1 MDQALLDDLIDIFR
15 EESVESLDQLHRSL
29 EAVQERGDLSAV
41 AECLRLAHNLKGASA
56 TVGFEDFSSLAYLLE
71 DFFLAHVERETPPD
85 DERLASA
92 FKALSELERLAQGG
106 LATATEAEWRRDLGL
121 PDDKEQRENGHGP
134 PTTPQS
140 APKGARAAAALP
152 VAAESSQAQDEALV
166 TEAVGGKFVRVDRAR
181 LEELLRLSSD
191 LVAQNGRLLALGGV
205 LREVVDALGEWVPQA
220 ADEEPVLEMVVEQLS
235 VLAEQDRHEAAQ
247 AAELAS
253 GVEDAAKRMRMT
265 RLDSAFAGWRRVV
278 ADAGQQLG
286 KDVRLRGELG
296 DAEVDRHVLD
306 RLHVPIIHLLR
317 NAVAHGIES
326 PGVRFEKGKPKR
338 GEVVVGARQRGVSV
352 ELWIQDD
359 GAGVDAQAIAEA
371 AVEKGLLTADAA
383 AELKAEEAIALLF
396 RPGFSTTKS
405 ADRVSGRGVGLDEVR
420 ATLEQ
425 LGGSVSV
432 SPVEGFPGGTRFELD
447 FPVSVLSTRG
457 LVVEDGGQRYVLPLH
472 NVQRTERARARDLRE
487 VDGRRMLSTSK
498 GSLIEF
504 QPLQR
509 LMAAADSGAGVLPD
523 ALEVVILK
531 LGKEELA
538 VCVQKVVGDAE
549 VVIKPLPWNL
559 AGRVRA
565 AGVCVMR
572 DGTLALALEPRQ
584 FARAWA
590 KTSLPAQSKAPPK
603 VLVVD
608 DSLTRRTLHSN
619 LMRSAGYGVSSAP
632 NGARAWEMLRSE
644 RFDIL
649 VTDVQMPELDGF
661 ALTERVRSDPTLA
674 RLPVVLVTGLTDRA
688 DEQRGVAVGANAY
701 VRKQDFAQERLL
713 ETVASLLQEAS

>member
-1 MDQALLDDLIDIFR
+1 MDQALLDDLMDIFR

-56 TVGFEDFSSLAYLLE
+56 TVGFEDFSSLAHLLE

-92 FKALSELERLAQGG
+92 FKALSELERLAQAG
-106 LATATEAEWRRDLGL
+106 LATATQAEWRRDLGL
-121 PDDKEQRENGHGP
+121 PDDKEPTENGHGP
-134 PTTPQS
+134 PATAQS
-140 APKGARAAAALP
+140 APKRGRAAAAPP
-152 VAAESSQAQDEALV
+152 VAAENSQAQDEALV
-166 TEAVGGKFVRVDRAR
+166 AEAVGGKFVRVDKAR

-220 ADEEPVLEMVVEQLS
+220 ADEDPVLQMVVEQLS

-253 GVEDAAKRMRMT
+253 GVEDAAKHMRMT
-265 RLDSAFAGWRRVV
+265 RLDTAFAGWRRVV

-286 KDVRLRGELG
+286 KEVRLRGELG

-317 NAVAHGIES
+317 NAVAHGIEA
-326 PGVRFEKGKPKR
+326 PGVRFQKGKPKR
-338 GEVVVGARQRGVSV
+338 GEVVVGARQQGVSV

-359 GAGVDAQAIAEA
+359 GAGVDVRAIAEA
-371 AVEKGLLTADAA
+371 AVEKGFLTAEAA
-383 AELKAEEAIALLF
+383 AELKAEEVIALLF

-472 NVQRTERARARDLRE
+472 NVLRTERARARDLRE
-487 VDGRRMLSTSK
+487 VDGRRMLPTSN

-509 LMAAADSGAGVLPD
+509 LMAAADGGTGALPE

-531 LGKEELA
+531 LGKEDMA

-590 KTSLPAQSKAPPK
+590 KTSLPAQRKAPPK